1 MPLSKSLLLVALA
14 TFALLLIPLVA
25 MQFSAEV
32 QWTSFDFV
40 VAGGLLFGAG
50 SLFVL
55 VARPANST
63 AYRLAAAVA
72 VAAGLL
78 LVWANLAVG
87 LVGSEDNPANLL
99 YVSVL
104 AVALVGAIAAR
115 FRPQGMS
122 RAMFGAALAYVLVT
136 LIALFVWKP
145 TGAAAEPGVQ
155 LANVLAAN
163 AAFAAM
169 WVFSG
174 WLFRRA
180 AQVSG
185 PQSGHRLA

>member
-1 MPLSKSLLLVALA
+1 MSLSKSFLFVALA
-14 TFALLLIPLVA
+14 TAALLLVPFVA
-25 MQFSAEV
+25 MRFSAEV
-32 QWTSFDFV
+32 QWTWSDFV

-55 VARPANST
+55 VARQANST

-99 YVSVL
+99 YMSVL
-104 AVALVGAIAAR
+104 AVALVGAIAAK

-122 RAMFGAALAYVLVT
+122 RAMFGAALVYVLVT
-136 LIALFVWKP
+136 LVALFVWKP
-145 TGAAAEPGVQ
+145 TGAAAEPSVH
-155 LANVLAAN
+155 LANVLVAN
-163 AAFAAM
+163 GGFAAI
-169 WVFSG
+169 WALSG
-174 WLFRRA
+174 WLFQRA
-180 AQVSG
+180 AHVSG
-185 PQSGHRLA
+185 TGSTRHLA

>member
-1 MPLSKSLLLVALA
+1 MSLSKSFLFVALA
-14 TFALLLIPLVA
+14 TAALLLVPVVA

-32 QWTSFDFV
+32 QWTWFDFV

-55 VARPANST
+55 VARQATST
-63 AYRLAAAVA
+63 TYRLAAAVA

-104 AVALVGAIAAR
+104 AVALVGALAAR

-145 TGAAAEPGVQ
+145 TGAAAEPSVH
-155 LANVLAAN
+155 LANVLVAN
-163 AAFAAM
+163 GAFAAI
-169 WVFSG
+169 WALSG
-174 WLFRRA
+174 WLFQRA
-180 AQVSG
+180 AHVSG
-185 PQSGHRLA
+185 TGSPRHLA